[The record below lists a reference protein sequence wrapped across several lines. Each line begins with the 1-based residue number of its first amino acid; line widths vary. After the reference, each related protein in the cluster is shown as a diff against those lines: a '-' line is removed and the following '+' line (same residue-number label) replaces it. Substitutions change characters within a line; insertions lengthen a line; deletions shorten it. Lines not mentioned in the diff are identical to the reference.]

1 MATYTKGG
9 LMGIVG
15 YDEVY
20 SAGIFGKPAI
30 SGLLKGLPRI
40 WAIRLISNIQNK
52 LVEKP
57 FYNPDFVREDI
68 TPIDAFRFFLGPGN
82 KDELLKGIRN
92 YEGYL
97 RRKAKAN
104 EQPMTIAA
112 SAETPLYLLRK
123 VMAITEG
130 QKTDNI
136 AELERKLFKAF
147 LLANDA
153 TMNRNNGE
161 NPYTP
166 EADLEMYVSAL
177 MISRFAHNEFTNQ
190 QKDLSRTFTTQ
201 TMKCQHFFEFVQ
213 DNDKLRDIYQDFL
226 AEYGISDWREYLR
239 TIMSV
244 VALLK
249 FHTGSINLTKLQDED
264 QLIAETI
271 FKRDSIGID
280 EIISEE
286 DNIDYVAFRSRPFI
300 KIAEREYAVI
310 DNNFVMERLYNGLY
324 FTFLELWKKRYPD
337 RGQEFNRIYTTEFS
351 EEYLF
356 DGILKEIAQKRQVF
370 SLTDNECKAIN
381 KKTDSPPDFYIRNG
395 KKVILFEN
403 KDVKIEKAIK
413 EGGRFDELL
422 PEIDKKLVGEEING
436 KRKVKG
442 VGQLVRNAKRIQ
454 DGKFPWDKEADRDS
468 TIYLVLVVADHRQ
481 TALGWKNYLDRKLR
495 DEIARQGADGKKIR
509 PLILMDVGTL
519 EVRHGNFELRGFE
532 HCFEDYFKETAFEE
546 IRFFKGNM
554 MLNAFNMT
562 MSFSDYMENER
573 SQDIKKMWEKTLG
586 NIKKDLNLGRHT
598 VATKTLVYQDFYDDG
613 MTPPVDYLRGI
624 DKEWLVTSI
633 CHWISVDSFDSF
645 SMSAYNGMRVLF
657 QDYMH
662 DSEVKQLFA
671 RLKATE
677 GQFHGFFHTLIN
689 HGALYVLLKKVLMLD
704 NTEGDK
710 DTLDAMQGLFKAV
723 LAENS
728 LEMEYDATLLK
739 DLGKY
744 GELQNAAIMIQQ
756 DLLNLGRFGENVN
769 ELSRMQMMKML
780 ALGAYA
786 NRKGSDIGAA
796 FDRIIKDK
804 GIDGQFSMLLA
815 MLMPLQVY
823 KDVGGFREGLIVL
836 MRQDYEK
843 LDALRLWNLFE
854 ASVKDRF
861 IDMGNREQI
870 TSIIGQKEEHEI
882 DCFRSHPVI
891 RLLSGDYLI
900 VSQHLYAHLLFD
912 GLKEE
917 VLKQLENSAGK
928 NYRSVLAT
936 DFSEKSLFV
945 KAMYS
950 FGRDKRIKYIDD
962 SGFRKG
968 IAAPDFVVK
977 TRHDV
982 FIFESKDLKMRRG
995 MEDGTDIDRVMT
1007 FMDEQLNKKKDNKKG
1022 NKGLTQLVQ
1031 FMEEYFQGDF
1041 PDVYGCSKKP
1051 VKENMRVHP
1060 ILVMSNRLFSVR
1072 GVNYVLQHKLN
1083 ERIDESEILRQR
1095 KKQIEGL
1102 IVMDLDMMMFL
1113 ASAKGGFTLFRNMMS
1128 SYLTQLRKG
1137 QQDYHEYSSF
1147 RFFTMNRLE
1156 LMNNRG
1162 DNVIKNDKMKRLSH
1176 KINHE

>member
-1 MATYTKGG
+1 
-9 LMGIVG
+9 MGIVG

-40 WAIRLISNIQNK
+40 WALRLISNIQNK

-57 FYNPDFVREDI
+57 FYNPDFVSEDI

-130 QKTDNI
+130 QQTDNI

-190 QKDLSRTFTTQ
+190 QKVLSRTFTTQ

-213 DNDKLRDIYQDFL
+213 DNDKLRDTYSDFL

-249 FHTGSINLTKLQDED
+249 FHTGSINLAKLQDED

-271 FKRDSIGID
+271 FKKDSIGID

-356 DGILKEIAQKRQVF
+356 DGILKEIAQKRQAF
-370 SLTDNECKAIN
+370 SLTDNECKVIN

-436 KRKVKG
+436 KWKVKG

-454 DGKFPWDKEADRDS
+454 DGIFPWDKEADRDS

-481 TALGWKNYLDRKLR
+481 TALGWKNYLDRNLR
-495 DEIARQGADGKKIR
+495 YEIARQGADGKKIR

-519 EVRHGNFELRGFE
+519 EVRHGNFEIRGFE
-532 HCFEDYFKETAFEE
+532 HCFEDYFKETVFEE
-546 IRFFKGNM
+546 IRFFKGNW

-573 SQDIKKMWEKTLG
+573 SQDTKKMWKKTLG

-613 MTPPVDYLRGI
+613 M
-624 DKEWLVTSI
+624 
-633 CHWISVDSFDSF
+633 
-645 SMSAYNGMRVLF
+645 
-657 QDYMH
+657 
-662 DSEVKQLFA
+662 
-671 RLKATE
+671 
-677 GQFHGFFHTLIN
+677 
-689 HGALYVLLKKVLMLD
+689 
-704 NTEGDK
+704 
-710 DTLDAMQGLFKAV
+710 
-723 LAENS
+723 
-728 LEMEYDATLLK
+728 
-739 DLGKY
+739 
-744 GELQNAAIMIQQ
+744 
-756 DLLNLGRFGENVN
+756 
-769 ELSRMQMMKML
+769 
-780 ALGAYA
+780 
-786 NRKGSDIGAA
+786 
-796 FDRIIKDK
+796 
-804 GIDGQFSMLLA
+804 
-815 MLMPLQVY
+815 
-823 KDVGGFREGLIVL
+823 
-836 MRQDYEK
+836 
-843 LDALRLWNLFE
+843 
-854 ASVKDRF
+854 
-861 IDMGNREQI
+861 
-870 TSIIGQKEEHEI
+870 
-882 DCFRSHPVI
+882 
-891 RLLSGDYLI
+891 
-900 VSQHLYAHLLFD
+900 
-912 GLKEE
+912 KEE

-950 FGRDKRIKYIDD
+950 FWRDKRIKCFDD

-982 FIFESKDLKMRRG
+982 FIFESKDLKMKRG

-1007 FMDEQLNKKKDNKKG
+1007 FMDEQLNKKKDDKKG

-1041 PDVYGCSKKP
+1041 PDVYGCPRKP

-1102 IVMDLDMMMFL
+1102 IVMDLDMVMFL

-1147 RFFTMNRLE
+1147 RVFTMNRLE
-1156 LMNNRG
+1156 LMKNRG
-1162 DNVIKNDKMKRLSH
+1162 DNVIKSDKMKRLSH